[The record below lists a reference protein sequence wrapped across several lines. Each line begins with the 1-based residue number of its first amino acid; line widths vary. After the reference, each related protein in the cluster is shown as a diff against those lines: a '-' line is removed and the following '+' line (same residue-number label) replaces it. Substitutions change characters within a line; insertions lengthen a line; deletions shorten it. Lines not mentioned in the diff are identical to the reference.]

1 MDEGIIAPP
10 SFESITD
17 CYSMSLDNAG
27 DLIVW
32 RSQGRQPK
40 SENWSCKFQ
49 FVRLSTTV
57 A

>member
-10 SFESITD
+10 SFESITN
-17 CYSMSLDNAG
+17 CYSVSLDNAG

-32 RSQGRQPK
+32 RSQGRQPM
-40 SENWSCKFQ
+40 SENCSCKFQ
-49 FVRLSTTV
+49 FLRLSTTV